1 MTPVLASFLP
11 LTHTHVYLPALFK
24 LWEAFNSSIMNDWLL
39 ELCGNLS
46 EEHVAGKAG
55 EAGVEGGAEYRDVG
69 IWFEEQWTLLAN
81 KTLGAMSE
89 PNRLI
94 SRRLAQL

>member
-1 MTPVLASFLP
+1 MLR
-11 LTHTHVYLPALFK
+11 ALIR
-24 LWEAFNSSIMNDWLL
+24 AHRGGADRL

-69 IWFEEQWTLLAN
+69 IWSEEQWTLLAN

-89 PNRLI
+89 PGRLI
-94 SRRLAQL
+94 SRRLAQS